1 MLKYHVDQFIPA
13 EKFKMSVTDKLEP
26 IKVDYFTTL
35 INLKL
40 NKDKEITWDYVTPV
54 DYKKIIEDKIKQLEK
69 GKYTLNYRIGI
80 LNGEV
85 VDKEIEPINQ

>member
-1 MLKYHVDQFIPA
+1 MDQFIPG

>member
-1 MLKYHVDQFIPA
+1 MDQFIPA